1 MQTPSANGLGWDL
14 DRAVKC
20 HMCTQCF
27 KALQKPKRCK
37 GCGLARYCSRECQLQ
52 HWEQHKF
59 PCKKRGGREGYLEA
73 LNVGFDKLASWQS
86 GLVGGHNQS
95 DEMIRTL
102 TDTLAAATSIGDAEG
117 ERFLSAELADRLQEA
132 SETVGGRMMG
142 NGETKEAVAAKV
154 AGYRNK
160 AAVYRARSDFI
171 EQILSGNAPPEEPAK
186 KPIAAAA
193 QPLLKFDKEKDFVA
207 APTFSGARPGFAFQ
221 TGEHGSGYYRQGA
234 APAEVKEEVK
244 EKTAPRPAFGATL
257 AGAWSSDPK
266 EKVKEEEVKEEV
278 KDDPEPEPETEASP
292 EEAAE
297 EKEKEEEVVSSE
309 EDAEWNDDAD
319 DRAMLEELD

>member
-14 DRAVKC
+14 DRPVKC

-37 GCGLARYCSRECQLQ
+37 NCGLARYCSRECQTD

-59 PCKKRGGREGYLEA
+59 PCKKRNGREGYLEA
-73 LNVGFDKLASWQS
+73 LHVGFSKLTSWQS

-117 ERFLSAELADRLQEA
+117 ERFLSAELADRNEEA
-132 SETVGGRMMG
+132 SESVGGRILG
-142 NGETKEAVAAKV
+142 NGGTKEAAAAKV

-160 AAVYRARSDFI
+160 AAVYRARADFI
-171 EQILSGNAPPEEPAK
+171 EQILSGNAPPEEPQK
-186 KPIAAAA
+186 KLAAAA
-193 QPLLKFDKEKDFVA
+193 QPLLEFDKEKDFVA
-207 APTFSGARPGFAFQ
+207 APIFGGARRGFAFQ
-221 TGEHGSGYYRQGA
+221 TGDDGSGYYRDSHQA
-234 APAEVKEEVK
+234 ARESQE
-244 EKTAPRPAFGATL
+244 
-257 AGAWSSDPK
+257 
-266 EKVKEEEVKEEV
+266 
-278 KDDPEPEPETEASP
+278 EPEPETELAKANSKKKPTENPLKGMFDRPKVASP
-292 EEAAE
+292 EEAASE
-297 EKEKEEEVVSSE
+297 EKAD
-309 EDAEWNDDAD
+309 EDADEEKADKDEDENEDADAD